1 MPVPS
6 EPLVFPAETPAA
18 QKRQQPPVAPQRPPA
33 HRSRPAAYSLGDWI
47 HNNSTTA
54 MIIVAAIIAFVV
66 LIVALLEFAVI

>member
-1 MPVPS
+1 VLNRPS
-6 EPLVFPAETPAA
+6 
-18 QKRQQPPVAPQRPPA
+18 A

>member
-1 MPVPS
+1 LFFRQKHRRPRNGDSHLQRLSRRSVPPRT
-6 EPLVFPAETPAA
+6 EA
-18 QKRQQPPVAPQRPPA
+18 
-33 HRSRPAAYSLGDWI
+33 LGDWI